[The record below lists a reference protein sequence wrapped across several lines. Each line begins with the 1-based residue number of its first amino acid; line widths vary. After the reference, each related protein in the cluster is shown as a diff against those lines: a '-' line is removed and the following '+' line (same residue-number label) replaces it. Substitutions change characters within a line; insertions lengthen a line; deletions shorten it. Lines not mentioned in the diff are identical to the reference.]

1 MTYEGKTRLLF
12 VFILVVLALIAL
24 ALIIGDDA
32 KAEGIGCSIDGGE
45 NVVTFTTDIEC
56 DSAWCYF
63 FKYPVVGLWDDVVRV
78 YPIAGDSSSLY
89 GTGLNLDSTGLYWV
103 VTAYYPQGVGTL
115 SLDTSYWLHTAYTWT
130 APPPSVS
137 AAAAYVTG
145 YLDVTSGEVT
155 VGGAL
160 TPRSGAKFT
169 LQLIGEV
176 SLNDSAW
183 AYFPRVQEKWV
194 DTTTGRV
201 TFRLV
206 ANTMLYPMG
215 SYYMLSAQVFDGYSM
230 QNSIMRKFV
239 VDTLT
244 DPVNLLRT
252 TQVW

>member
-1 MTYEGKTRLLF
+1 MTYEAKTRLVG

-24 ALIIGDDA
+24 MLMFGDDA
-32 KAEGIGCSIDGGE
+32 AAVGIYYSMEGGE

-63 FKYPVVGLWDDVVRV
+63 FKYPVVGLWDDLVHI
-78 YPIAGDSSSLY
+78 YPVAGDSSNLY
-89 GTGLNLDSTGLYWV
+89 GTGLTLDSTGLYLV
-103 VTAYYPQGVGTL
+103 VTAYYPQGVVTPL
-115 SLDTSYWLHTAYTWT
+115 ADSSYWLHTAYTWT
-130 APPPSVS
+130 ATPPTAS
-137 AAAAYVTG
+137 ATAAYVTG

-176 SLNDSAW
+176 SLNDSSW
-183 AYFPRVQEKWV
+183 AYFPKVQENWV

-206 ANTMLYPMG
+206 ANTMLYPVG
-215 SYYMLSAQVFDGYSM
+215 SYYILTAQVFDGYSM
-230 QNSIMRKFV
+230 QNSILRKFI

-244 DPVNLLRT
+244 DPVNILRT